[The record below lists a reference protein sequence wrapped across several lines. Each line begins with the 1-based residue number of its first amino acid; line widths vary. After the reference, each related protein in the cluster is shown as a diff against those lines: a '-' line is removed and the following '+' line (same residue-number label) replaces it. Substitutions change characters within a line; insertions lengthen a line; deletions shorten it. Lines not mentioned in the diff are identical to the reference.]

1 MPAVPT
7 GGNLADAKAPCGV
20 RPRSQL
26 SEAGTKLA
34 STRIRAR
41 YDRAAVFNPDGLPV
55 WADRHRLDGDIAAHD
70 HDFLEIALITQG
82 SAVHISADGDYPVQ
96 AGSAVVV
103 PPNEWHGYFECA
115 DLVVFDCFVAPELI
129 DGALSFLDQEL
140 PLLRTI
146 HAGPNVSWVP
156 RIQLSAAD
164 LSRSLGELH
173 SIGDISTN
181 HRSRVQ
187 VVGHLL
193 IYLDILDRAWP
204 ERDAWEL
211 PAGVRQHPAALRAMR
226 LMERDLA
233 HSWTLSEL
241 AADAAVER
249 THLVRLFRR
258 SVGIPPMA
266 YLNRRRAQVAAA
278 LLVRTDRP
286 VAQIGARLGWTDP
299 AYFARRFRA
308 VFGLSPSAYRTRA
321 LSGAA
326 HSHNPSAVQAPL
338 PISGARYAHQD
349 R

>member
-1 MPAVPT
+1 
-7 GGNLADAKAPCGV
+7 
-20 RPRSQL
+20 
-26 SEAGTKLA
+26 LA
-34 STRIRAR
+34 STRTRAR

-55 WADRHRLDGDIAAHD
+55 WADRHRLAGDIAAHD

-82 SAVHISADGDYPVQ
+82 TAVHISADGDYPVRP
-96 AGSAVVV
+96 GSAVVV
-103 PPNEWHGYFECA
+103 PPNEWHGYSDCA

-129 DGALSFLDQEL
+129 DGTLSFLDQEL
-140 PLLRTI
+140 PLLRTV
-146 HAGPNVSWVP
+146 HAGLTASWVP

-173 SIGDISTN
+173 SISNISADQ
-181 HRSRVQ
+181 RSRVQ

-193 IYLDILDRAWP
+193 VYLDILDRAWP

-211 PAGVRQHPAALRAMR
+211 PTGVRRHPAAIRAMQ

-241 AADAAVER
+241 AAAVAVER

-258 SVGIPPMA
+258 SAGIPPMA

-278 LLVRTDRP
+278 LLVRTDQP
-286 VAQIGARLGWTDP
+286 VAGIGARLGWTDP

-321 LSGAA
+321 LSGTVR
-326 HSHNPSAVQAPL
+326 SHEPSALQTPL
-338 PISGARYAHQD
+338 PISGARYAGKKSPPAPANGCA
-349 R
+349 